1 MHFRLNN
8 SNPRK
13 DAFATRY
20 VEAAGKG
27 LLIRPISTH
36 VPAGWVRIVLDL
48 FSRLRTQHPGV
59 KILSIHAAPT
69 TSWNDGMLKVD
80 FITPDMVDF
89 PRKSLAPPRSL
100 TWLTR
105 QAERKALSTCA
116 ICGHPIGKF
125 RIKSLCCLCACRK
138 GYINLV

>member
-1 MHFRLNN
+1 M
-8 SNPRK
+8 
-13 DAFATRY
+13 
-20 VEAAGKG
+20 
-27 LLIRPISTH
+27 
-36 VPAGWVRIVLDL
+36 RIVLDL
-48 FSRLRTQHPGV
+48 FCRLRTQHPGV

-89 PRKSLAPPRSL
+89 PRKSPRLPRSL
-100 TWLTR
+100 TWLAR

-125 RIKSLCCLCACRK
+125 KIKNLCCLCACRK
-138 GYINLV
+138 GYKNLV